1 MLSWV
6 YPVRVVQALFALA
19 SIGVTAYGSCA
30 LPAKKKKKAKQ
41 PPPVIASLYSK
52 WSFSNTIYYMLFN
65 GCWTTVVAVPYL
77 GLAPLWLARVS
88 HEFVIPA
95 IEIITM
101 CLWLSGWIALA
112 AQIPSPGACDSS
124 NCHGLQA
131 LIVVAAVEWWV
142 LHPRH
147 ISWNWHSANILTR
160 ALFLFTN
167 VFAVL
172 DLVSSRRNRSDRK
185 ARSTAQSET
194 HSDQP
199 QMTSVEETV

>member
-1 MLSWV
+1 
-6 YPVRVVQALFALA
+6 
-19 SIGVTAYGSCA
+19 
-30 LPAKKKKKAKQ
+30 
-41 PPPVIASLYSK
+41 
-52 WSFSNTIYYMLFN
+52 MLFN

-77 GLAPLWLARVS
+77 GLAPLWLPRVS

-112 AQIPSPGACDSS
+112 AQIPTPGVCDSS
-124 NCHGLQA
+124 SCHGLQA

-142 LHPRH
+142 HPNR
-147 ISWNWHSANILTR
+147 SWIDAMLINPTR

-172 DLVSSRRNRSDRK
+172 DVINSRRNRSERK
-185 ARSTAQSET
+185 ARSAAQSET
-194 HSDQP
+194 HSDRPPVSQV
-199 QMTSVEETV
+199 TSAEETV